1 MSGTDETPSAMNGYE
16 ESIVK
21 QGAEWA
27 YKRGLKARGCCR
39 PTFPL
44 TEEGIQAYIA
54 HMKGSPGLASRSSGT
69 CRAIGQS

>member
-1 MSGTDETPSAMNGYE
+1 MNGYE

-54 HMKGSPGLASRSSGT
+54 HNPL
-69 CRAIGQS
+69 CHNE